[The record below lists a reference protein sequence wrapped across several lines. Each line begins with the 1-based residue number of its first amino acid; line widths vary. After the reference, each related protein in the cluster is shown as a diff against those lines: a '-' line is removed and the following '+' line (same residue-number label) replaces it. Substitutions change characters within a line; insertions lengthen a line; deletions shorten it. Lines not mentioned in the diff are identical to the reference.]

1 MKRAHLLVAAAPL
14 LVLCS
19 PVHSSAQALPYKNGS
34 VWEMTFIRIK
44 PGMEL
49 DYLNNL
55 RANWR
60 RLLDEEKKQGL
71 VTSYKVIES
80 DAANPDDWNTLLL
93 VEYPSMAIMDSLDE
107 KVNTMATKMFGTPT
121 QQRAQATQR
130 GDMRVIMGTKLGREV
145 VLRDTTVTASRP

>member
-1 MKRAHLLVAAAPL
+1 MKRAYLLVAAAPL
-14 LVLCS
+14 LVLYA
-19 PVHSSAQALPYKNGS
+19 PARSSAQALPYKNGS
-34 VWEMTFIRIK
+34 VWEMTFIRTN

-71 VTSYKVIES
+71 VVSYKVIES

-93 VEYPSMAIMDSLDE
+93 VEYPNMAVMDSLDE

-130 GDMRVIMGTKLGREV
+130 SDMRVIMGTKLGREV